1 MRIDSIQ
8 LTNFRQF
15 YGATPKIE
23 LAHGDKN
30 VTVIHGMNGSGKTA
44 LLNAF
49 TWILYGTF
57 SKGFRN
63 TDQLINKRAI
73 VETPAGQKIECS
85 GELNFE
91 HAGRNYRAK
100 KVLDAVASDKIG
112 YPIVREKET
121 ILQSQDTDGQWK
133 PVHDIESTIGKILP
147 RDLHSYFFFDG
158 ERVEKIVNPEKEE
171 RADLARAVKTIL
183 KLEPL
188 ERTIKHLKMARK
200 HFEDEMSRY
209 GNDLTKKLIAEKEI
223 LDDNIE
229 SSEKDISNG
238 VENVAAQKDL
248 VRKLHE
254 RIAKFDSVKH
264 LQDERDRLLTTI
276 DEKKSSIKENSQQL
290 KALIS
295 DRAYLLHSHG
305 QEEYFQELIKSLKE
319 RGEIPAGIKSQFVEK
334 LIKDQNCICGR
345 SLNPTNDNQC
355 KAAHTAVSEWLN
367 TAGLQQIE
375 DRAIELG
382 ARTNNWNDRRS
393 DLQDRLKEL
402 TRIEKTE
409 HAEIDKCNT
418 ALKKISKELE
428 DCPLEKVSSLEKKRK
443 EEDHKY
449 SQLLERLGADKRERL
464 KQAEHLKEL
473 EKQLDKIGAQNA
485 KQKIAHRRRDTADE
499 VIKATSLV
507 LKLMDKK
514 WRGSLEN
521 QIQQT
526 FKSISVKP
534 YIPKLNK
541 DYSIELIDTVGG
553 GDVAFS
559 QGESLVLSFSFISAI
574 IEEARKFS
582 AEKSEVYAPEDT
594 EYPLIM
600 DSPFG
605 ALDDT
610 NRSHVASTISI
621 LADQVITM
629 VSKTQWREEVEDA
642 MMPRIGKSYV
652 LTYFSPR
659 EDTLISE
666 IRLGKNTHPLIKRST
681 NEHEYTTIEEVPN
694 A

>member
-1 MRIDSIQ
+1 MRIDSLK

-15 YGATPKIE
+15 YGTTPKIE
-23 LAHGDKN
+23 FASGEKN
-30 VTVIHGMNGSGKTA
+30 VTIIHGMNGAGKTA

-73 VETPAGQKIECS
+73 AETPAGQKIECS

-91 HAGRNYRAK
+91 HAGRNYRVK
-100 KVLDAVASDKIG
+100 KVLDAVASDKKG
-112 YPIVREKET
+112 YPAVREKET

-133 PVHDIESTIGKILP
+133 PVQDFESTIGKILP

-171 RADLARAVKTIL
+171 RADLAKAVKTIL

-188 ERTIKHLKMARK
+188 ERTIKHLKMARR

-209 GNDLTKKLIAEKEI
+209 GDDQTKKLIAEKET
-223 LDDNIE
+223 LDDRMD
-229 SSEKDISNG
+229 SLEKEISNG
-238 VENVAAQKDL
+238 DEYVEAQKEL
-248 VRKLHE
+248 VRKLHS
-254 RIAKFDSVKH
+254 RIAKLDSVKH
-264 LQDERDRLLTTI
+264 LQKERGRLLTTI
-276 DEKKSSIKENSQQL
+276 DEKKSSIKENSQLL

-295 DRAYLLHSHG
+295 DRSYLLHTHE
-305 QEEYFQELIKSLKE
+305 QEVFFLELIQALKE

-334 LIKDQNCICGR
+334 LIKDQSCICGR
-345 SLNPTNDNQC
+345 SLDSAIDHQC
-355 KAAHTAVSEWLN
+355 KEAHKAVSEWLN

-382 ARTNNWNDRRS
+382 ARIGNWNDKKS

-402 TRIEKTE
+402 TRLEKVD
-409 HAEIDKCNT
+409 HAEIDKCNI
-418 ALKKISKELE
+418 ALKQISRELE
-428 DCPLEKVSSLEKKRK
+428 DSPLEEVSSLEKKLK
-443 EEDHKY
+443 EEEHQY
-449 SQLLERLGADKRERL
+449 SQLSEKLGADKRERV
-464 KQAEHLKEL
+464 KQTELLKEL
-473 EKQLDKIGAQNA
+473 EKKIDKLGAQNV
-485 KQKIAHRRRDTADE
+485 KQKLTHRRRDAAET
-499 VIKATSLV
+499 VIKATRKV
-507 LKLMDKK
+507 LTLMDQK
-514 WRGSLEN
+514 WRASLEDK
-521 QIQQT
+521 IQKT

-541 DYSIELIDTVGG
+541 DYSINLVDIATDT
-553 GDVAFS
+553 DVPFG
-559 QGESLVLSFSFISAI
+559 QGESLVLSFSFISSI
-574 IEEARKFS
+574 IEEARKLS
-582 AEKSEVYAPEDT
+582 AQKAVYDDPEKT

-610 NRSHVASTISI
+610 NRKGVATSISK
-621 LADQVITM
+621 LADQVITL
-629 VSKTQWREEVEDA
+629 VSKTQWREEVENA
-642 MMPRIGKSYV
+642 MMPLIGKSYV

-659 EDTLISE
+659 KDTLISE
-666 IRLGKNTHPLIKRST
+666 IRLGANTHPLIKRST

>member
-23 LAHGDKN
+23 LAHGDQN

-73 VETPAGQKIECS
+73 VETPAGQTIECS

-91 HAGRNYRAK
+91 HAGRNYRVK
-100 KVLDAVASDKIG
+100 KVLDAVVSDKKS
-112 YPIVREKET
+112 YPTVREKET

-188 ERTIKHLKMARK
+188 ERTIKHLKLARR
-200 HFEDEMSRY
+200 HFEEEMSRY
-209 GNDLTKKLIAEKEI
+209 GDDQTKKLIAEKET

-229 SSEKDISNG
+229 SLEEDISNG
-238 VENVAAQKDL
+238 GDNVEFQKDL

-254 RIAKFDSVKH
+254 RIAKFESVKH

-276 DEKKSSIKENSQQL
+276 DEKKSSIKDNSQKL
-290 KALIS
+290 KTLIS
-295 DRAYLLHSHG
+295 DRSYLLHTHE
-305 QEEYFQELIKSLKE
+305 QEAYFLELIQALKE

-334 LIKDQNCICGR
+334 LIKDQSCICGR
-345 SLNPTNDNQC
+345 SLDPAIDPQC
-355 KAAHTAVSEWLN
+355 KDAHEAVSEWLN

-382 ARTNNWNDRRS
+382 ARINNWNDKRS

-402 TRIEKTE
+402 TRLGKVE

-418 ALKKISKELE
+418 ALKQISKELE
-428 DCPLEKVSSLEKKRK
+428 DSPLEEVSSLEKKLK
-443 EEDHKY
+443 EEDHQY
-449 SQLLERLGADKRERL
+449 SLLREKLGADKRERD

-473 EKQLDKIGAQNA
+473 EKQIDKLDAQNT
-485 KQKIAHRRRDTADE
+485 KQKITHRRRDTADT
-499 VIKATSLV
+499 VIKATNAV

-514 WRGSLEN
+514 WRGSLED
-521 QIQQT
+521 QIQKT

-582 AEKSEVYAPEDT
+582 AQKSEVYGPENT

-610 NRSHVASTISI
+610 NRSHVASTISK

-642 MMPRIGKSYV
+642 MIPRIGKSYV

-666 IRLGKNTHPLIKRST
+666 IRLGANTHPLIKRST